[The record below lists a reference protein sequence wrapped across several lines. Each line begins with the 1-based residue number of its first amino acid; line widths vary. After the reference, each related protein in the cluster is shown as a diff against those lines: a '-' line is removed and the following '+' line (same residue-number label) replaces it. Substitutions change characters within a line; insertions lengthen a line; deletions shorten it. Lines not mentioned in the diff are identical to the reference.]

1 SVLEALGK
9 VKNPEEFEK
18 VKALIREI
26 VRESYN
32 RLRNRELTLD
42 ELAFKV
48 FLSKNIEE
56 YVKTV
61 PQHVRAAKML
71 KEVGLDVRK
80 GDIVMFVK
88 VRSKYGVKPVQLA
101 KISEIDVNKYVES
114 IESTFEQL
122 LDALNIEFKEIMG
135 ISKLEA
141 FF

>member
-1 SVLEALGK
+1 
-9 VKNPEEFEK
+9 
-18 VKALIREI
+18 
-26 VRESYN
+26 
-32 RLRNRELTLD
+32 
-42 ELAFKV
+42 V
-48 FLSKNIEE
+48 FLSKNVEE

-71 KEVGLDVRK
+71 KEVGFDVRK
-80 GDIVMFVK
+80 GDVIMFVK

-101 KISEIDVNKYVES
+101 KISEIDVNKYVEN